1 DRADDAYG
9 RALELG
15 TNSHAALGRLRTAV
29 RAREPAALA
38 EAVARLEPLVVG
50 DGVGAA
56 ARAVLID
63 ERADLAHKA
72 GDVDGALARSDEAI
86 ELDPQAR
93 LPWLA
98 RALLSASRAT
108 KTAEAAERRL
118 RAAHALTPSD
128 TTSLVALCALVGDP
142 DALGARA
149 KLAEG
154 AAQVEWH
161 VEHGEALEAAGRLGD
176 AAQATTRAL

>member
-1 DRADDAYG
+1 EREAQAQLQPDRVASALLKLGEVHERERTDYNDAAEAYRKLLDKVPGHAAALRGLQRAYAALGDHARRAEALVRLGELYEDTLGKPDRADDAYG

-93 LPWLA
+93 LPWL
-98 RALLSASRAT
+98 
-108 KTAEAAERRL
+108 
-118 RAAHALTPSD
+118 
-128 TTSLVALCALVGDP
+128 
-142 DALGARA
+142 
-149 KLAEG
+149 
-154 AAQVEWH
+154 
-161 VEHGEALEAAGRLGD
+161 
-176 AAQATTRAL
+176 